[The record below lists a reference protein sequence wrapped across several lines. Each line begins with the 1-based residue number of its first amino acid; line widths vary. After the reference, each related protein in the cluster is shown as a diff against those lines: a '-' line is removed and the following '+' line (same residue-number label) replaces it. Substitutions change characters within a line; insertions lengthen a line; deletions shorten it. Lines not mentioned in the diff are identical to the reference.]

1 MGMTVEEAKELIKEA
16 MAPPFLRIKFSY
28 GMEIVLPYLK
38 GIELLTL
45 LAEAEKYEADYRRPK
60 IGSLSDDEISMS
72 ILSSKDR
79 DNIKMS
85 MLLDIDIQDIKGS
98 KPPF

>member
-1 MGMTVEEAKELIKEA
+1 MGITVEEAKELIKEA

-28 GMEIVLPYLK
+28 SMEIVLPYLK

-45 LAEAEKYEADYRRPK
+45 LAEAEKYSEDYRRPK
-60 IGSLSDDEISMS
+60 IEPLSDDEISMS

-79 DNIKMS
+79 DIIKMS
-85 MLLDIDIQDIKGS
+85 MLLNIDVQDIKGN
-98 KPPF
+98 KTPF

>member
-1 MGMTVEEAKELIKEA
+1 MSVTVEEAKELIKEA
-16 MAPPFLRIKFSY
+16 MAPPFLRIKFGYSS
-28 GMEIVLPYLK
+28 EIVLPYLK

-45 LAEAEKYEADYRRPK
+45 LAEAEKYDGDYRRPK
-60 IGSLSDDEISMS
+60 IESLSDDEISMS

-85 MLLDIDIQDIKGS
+85 MLLNVDIQDIKGS

>member
-1 MGMTVEEAKELIKEA
+1 MGISVEEAKELIKEA

-28 GMEIVLPYLK
+28 NFELILPYLK

-45 LAEAEKYEADYRRPK
+45 LSEAEKYEGDYRRPK
-60 IGSLSDDEISMS
+60 IEALSDEEISMS

-85 MLLDIDIQDIKGS
+85 MLLNIDVQDIKGN

>member
-1 MGMTVEEAKELIKEA
+1 MGVTVEEAKELIKEA
-16 MAPPFLRIKFSY
+16 MAPPFLRIKFGYSF
-28 GMEIVLPYLK
+28 EIVLPYLK

-45 LAEAEKYEADYRRPK
+45 LAEAEKYESDYRRPT
-60 IGSLSDDEISMS
+60 IESLSDSDINMS

-79 DNIKMS
+79 DIIKMS
-85 MLLDIDIQDIKGS
+85 MLLNLDVDDIKGN

>member
-1 MGMTVEEAKELIKEA
+1 MGITVEEAKELIKEA

-28 GMEIVLPYLK
+28 SMEIILPYLK

-45 LAEAEKYEADYRRPK
+45 LAEAEKYDSDYRRPK
-60 IGSLSDDEISMS
+60 IESLSDEDISMS

-79 DNIKMS
+79 DIIKMS
-85 MLLDIDIQDIKGS
+85 MLLNIDVQDIKGN
-98 KPPF
+98 KTPF

>member
-1 MGMTVEEAKELIKEA
+1 MGITVEEAKELIKEA

-28 GMEIVLPYLK
+28 STEIVLPYLK

-45 LAEAEKYEADYRRPK
+45 LAEAEKYSEDYRRPK
-60 IGSLSDDEISMS
+60 IESLSDEDISMS

-79 DNIKMS
+79 DIIKMS
-85 MLLDIDIQDIKGS
+85 MLLNIDVQDIKGN
-98 KPPF
+98 KTPF